1 MADKELEQT
10 RKAVTGTMNDLFDT
24 VQTEVYEETIKELR
38 EHITL
43 LENELD
49 KYRELLQDEI
59 KNAQK
64 MLIKRCMYAVAIF
77 FVVLIVNLVFGLLG
91 TAGDDLGDQ
100 GMTWTQCWDQ
110 AK

>member
-24 VQTEVYEETIKELR
+24 VQTEVYEETIKELK

-59 KNAQK
+59 KNAQFYK
-64 MLIKRCMYAVAIF
+64 
-77 FVVLIVNLVFGLLG
+77 
-91 TAGDDLGDQ
+91 Q
-100 GMTWTQCWDQ
+100 GFQFMQKVKTITVR
-110 AK
+110 

>member
-24 VQTEVYEETIKELR
+24 VQTEVYEETIKELK

-59 KNAQK
+59 KNAQFYK
-64 MLIKRCMYAVAIF
+64 KNYNFMKRVKTI
-77 FVVLIVNLVFGLLG
+77 VV
-91 TAGDDLGDQ
+91 
-100 GMTWTQCWDQ
+100 
-110 AK
+110 K

>member
-10 RKAVTGTMNDLFDT
+10 HKAVTGTMNDLFDT
-24 VQTEVYEETIKELR
+24 VQTEVYEETIKELK

-59 KNAQK
+59 KNAQFYK
-64 MLIKRCMYAVAIF
+64 TGFNFMQKVKTITV
-77 FVVLIVNLVFGLLG
+77 
-91 TAGDDLGDQ
+91 T
-100 GMTWTQCWDQ
+100 
-110 AK
+110 

>member
-59 KNAQK
+59 KNAQFYK
-64 MLIKRCMYAVAIF
+64 TGFNFMQKVKTITVR
-77 FVVLIVNLVFGLLG
+77 
-91 TAGDDLGDQ
+91 
-100 GMTWTQCWDQ
+100 
-110 AK
+110 

>member
-10 RKAVTGTMNDLFDT
+10 RKAVTGTMNHLFDT
-24 VQTEVYEETIKELR
+24 VQTEVYEETIKELK

-59 KNAQK
+59 KNAQFYK
-64 MLIKRCMYAVAIF
+64 
-77 FVVLIVNLVFGLLG
+77 
-91 TAGDDLGDQ
+91 Q
-100 GMTWTQCWDQ
+100 GFNFMQKVKTITVR
-110 AK
+110 